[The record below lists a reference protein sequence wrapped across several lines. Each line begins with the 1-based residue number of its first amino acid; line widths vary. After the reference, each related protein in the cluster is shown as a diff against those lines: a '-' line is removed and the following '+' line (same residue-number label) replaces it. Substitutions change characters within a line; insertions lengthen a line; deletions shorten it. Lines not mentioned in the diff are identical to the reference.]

1 MSDLI
6 LTAINPVTPAQADD
20 DLHLVE
26 LWIRRHESSH
36 TQRNYR
42 RIAGEF
48 MAFVGRP
55 LAAARLGDIQAFVS
69 TLEGKAPATRALH
82 IAAIKSLFA
91 FALQTGFLSFNPA
104 AVVKAGAV
112 KNRLAER
119 IMSEAD
125 ALALIHG
132 ERNRRNR
139 VLIRLLYAAGLRVS
153 EACRLSWADV
163 APTDAGAQ
171 ITVFGKGGKTRVVLL
186 SQATGGELLALRG
199 NALDADPVFRSRKGG
214 ALVPSQVH
222 RVLKQA
228 CARAGLPAA
237 VSCHWLRHAHAS
249 HALDRG
255 APVHLVQATLGH
267 ASVATTGRYLHAR
280 PNDSSARHLAV

>member
-1 MSDLI
+1 MTSTS
-6 LTAINPVTPAQADD
+6 LTPVSISTPAQADND
-20 DLHLVE
+20 RHLIDLWLA
-26 LWIRRHESSH
+26 RHESPN
-36 TQRNYR
+36 TRRNYE
-42 RIAGEF
+42 RIVG
-48 MAFVGRP
+48 AFLAHVARP
-55 LAAARLGDIQAFVS
+55 LQMVRLGDIQSLVS

-82 IAAIKSLFA
+82 VAVIKSLFA
-91 FALQTGFLSFNPA
+91 FAFQTGYVHFNPA
-104 AVVKAGAV
+104 AVLKAGSV

-119 IMSEAD
+119 ILPEAD

-132 ERNRRNR
+132 QRAGRDR

-153 EACRLSWADV
+153 EACSLAWVDV
-163 APTDAGAQ
+163 IARDGGALLN
-171 ITVFGKGGKTRVVLL
+171 VYGKGGKTRVILL
-186 SQATGGELLALRG
+186 SAATAAELLALRG
-199 NALDADPVFRSRKGG
+199 DAADVDPVFRSRKGG
-214 ALVPSQVH
+214 ALVPSQAH
-222 RVLKQA
+222 RILKAA
-228 CARAGLPAA
+228 CRRAGLPAA